1 MFFGN
6 VKKLVLGSL
15 VAGIAWSMTAPQADA
30 FWHHRRWGS
39 SGGSWGSY
47 GSSGSSGGWYSE
59 RRQLGFVGQ
68 LGRLLWFVRLLGL
81 ERRLVLQRRQL
92 GFERWQQGGSSGSMG
107 GGVTRPFATFP
118 PAARGR

>member
-15 VAGIAWSMTAPQADA
+15 IAGIAWSMTAPQADA
-30 FWHHRRWGS
+30 FWHHRRYGS

-47 GSSGSSGGWYSE
+47 G
-59 RRQLGFVGQ
+59 LVGFV
-68 LGRLLWFVRLLGL
+68 GL

-92 GFERWQQGGSSGSMG
+92 GFVGQLGRLLLRFVRIVGLERRLVLQRRQLGLERW
-107 GGVTRPFATFP
+107 
-118 PAARGR
+118 